1 MLNLSGGTG
10 SLPSTSSLPGGRKG
24 PLRQFQSVD
33 AGFGRSGSNPT
44 GKPMNIYDL
53 TARTMA
59 MGIKKA
65 DPKTR

>member
-10 SLPSTSSLPGGRKG
+10 SLPSTSSLAGGRKG

-33 AGFGRSGSNPT
+33 AGFGRSGAA

-59 MGIKKA
+59 MGIKKGNT
-65 DPKTR
+65 TR